1 MVDLELHIRAVQD
14 KLQLLLK
21 NHQVLT
27 RENQRLQKELEKSQH
42 QLIQRDEHIHALQQQ
57 VDALK
62 LGTST
67 PSQSPEEKAL
77 LEKRINGYLKEI
89 DNCLAL
95 LNT

>member
-1 MVDLELHIRAVQD
+1 MVDLDLHIKAVQD

-21 NHQVLT
+21 SHQVLT
-27 RENQRLQKELEKSQH
+27 RENQRLQKELEKSQQ
-42 QLIQRDEHIHALQQQ
+42 QLLQRDEYMHALQQQ

-62 LGTST
+62 LGTSAH
-67 PSQSPEEKAL
+67 SPEEKQL

-89 DNCLAL
+89 DKCLAL

>member
-1 MVDLELHIRAVQD
+1 MLDLDLHIKAVQD

-21 NHQVLT
+21 SHQLLA
-27 RENQRLQKELEKSQH
+27 RENQRLQKELEKSQ
-42 QLIQRDEHIHALQQQ
+42 QQIVQRDEQILGLQQQ

-62 LGTST
+62 LGTSA
-67 PSQSPEEKAL
+67 QSPEEKAL

-89 DNCLAL
+89 DKCLAL

>member
-1 MVDLELHIRAVQD
+1 MLDLDLHIKAVQD

-21 NHQVLT
+21 NHQLLA
-27 RENQRLQKELEKSQH
+27 RENQRLQKELEKSQ
-42 QLIQRDEHIHALQQQ
+42 QQIVQRDEQILGLQQQ

-62 LGTST
+62 LGTSA
-67 PSQSPEEKAL
+67 QSPEEKAL

-89 DNCLAL
+89 DKCLAL

>member
-1 MVDLELHIRAVQD
+1 MVDLDLHIKAIQD

-21 NHQVLT
+21 AHQLLVK
-27 RENQRLQKELEKSQH
+27 ENLRLQKELEKSQ
-42 QLIQRDEHIHALQQQ
+42 QQVIQRDELVHSLQQQ

-62 LGTST
+62 LGTT
-67 PSQSPEEKAL
+67 AHSPEEKAL

-89 DNCLAL
+89 DKCLAL

>member
-1 MVDLELHIRAVQD
+1 MLDLDLHIKAVQD

-21 NHQVLT
+21 SHQLLA
-27 RENQRLQKELEKSQH
+27 RENQRLQKELEKSQ
-42 QLIQRDEHIHALQQQ
+42 QQVVQRDEQILGLQQQ

-62 LGTST
+62 LGTSA
-67 PSQSPEEKAL
+67 QSPEEKAL

-89 DNCLAL
+89 DKCLAL

>member
-1 MVDLELHIRAVQD
+1 MLDLDLHIKAVQD

-21 NHQVLT
+21 SHQLLA
-27 RENQRLQKELEKSQH
+27 RENQRLQKELEKSQ
-42 QLIQRDEHIHALQQQ
+42 QQMVQRDEQILGLQQQ

-62 LGTST
+62 LGTSA
-67 PSQSPEEKAL
+67 QSPEEKAL

-89 DNCLAL
+89 DKCLAL

>member
-1 MVDLELHIRAVQD
+1 MLDLDLHIKAVQD

-21 NHQVLT
+21 SHQLLA
-27 RENQRLQKELEKSQH
+27 RENQRLQKELEKSQ
-42 QLIQRDEHIHALQQQ
+42 QQIAQRDEQILGLQQQ

-62 LGTST
+62 LGTSA
-67 PSQSPEEKAL
+67 QSPEEKAL

-89 DNCLAL
+89 DKCLAL

>member
-21 NHQVLT
+21 SHQVLT
-27 RENQRLQKELEKSQH
+27 RENQRIQKELEKSQ
-42 QLIQRDEHIHALQQQ
+42 QLLIQRDEHIYALQQQ
-57 VDALK
+57 IDAQK
-62 LGTST
+62 LGTSA
-67 PSQSPEEKAL
+67 QSPEEKAL

-89 DNCLAL
+89 DKCLAL

>member
-1 MVDLELHIRAVQD
+1 MLDLDLHIKAVQD

-21 NHQVLT
+21 SHQLLA
-27 RENQRLQKELEKSQH
+27 RENQRLQKELEKNQ
-42 QLIQRDEHIHALQQQ
+42 QQIVQRDEQILGLQQQ

-62 LGTST
+62 LGTSA
-67 PSQSPEEKAL
+67 QSPEEKAL

-89 DNCLAL
+89 DKCLAL

>member
-1 MVDLELHIRAVQD
+1 MLDLDLHIKAVQD

-21 NHQVLT
+21 SYQSLA
-27 RENQRLQKELEKSQH
+27 RENQRLQKELEKSQ
-42 QLIQRDEHIHALQQQ
+42 QQIVQRDQQILGLQQQ

-62 LGTST
+62 LGTSA
-67 PSQSPEEKAL
+67 QSPEEKAL

-89 DNCLAL
+89 DKCLAL